1 MSWRDDYFDS
11 FFEEMSR
18 EFREMKRMMDSMFRA
33 VRSWQPGTNIEGPY
47 YYGFSVTIGPDGKP
61 MIREFGNV
69 RPNALGNLAVGTRE
83 PLIETVVDDKE
94 NIVRIAAEMPG
105 VEKSDIKVDAME
117 DRVIISA
124 ERGNKKYYTEI
135 PLPAQVD
142 PASSEA
148 TYNNGIL
155 EVKLKLKQQVRQK
168 GTSIRVK

>member
-83 PLIETVVDDKE
+83 PLIETVVDD
-94 NIVRIAAEMPG
+94 
-105 VEKSDIKVDAME
+105 ME

-168 GTSIRVK
+168 GTSIKVK